1 MFISQYI
8 FLFMYIQ
15 HLRANILFFH
25 IMQWIL
31 SLKPV
36 SESYEE
42 FLLKHRLLS
51 IRDSNS
57 INLEWGLIVCIS
69 SKFPDGTNASGL
81 WTTGEPDSEIFFFF
95 FFTLFVQQLLPF
107 SVSVLGSQTLTYL
120 SPLKNIKTSTQ
131 ISLSKRDQK

>member
-1 MFISQYI
+1 
-8 FLFMYIQ
+8 
-15 HLRANILFFH
+15 
-25 IMQWIL
+25 MQWIL

-95 FFTLFVQQLLPF
+95 LHYLFSSCFPSRFLFWDPKP
-107 SVSVLGSQTLTYL
+107 
-120 SPLKNIKTSTQ
+120 SPI
-131 ISLSKRDQK
+131 